1 MAQRTL
7 AIAMYVATATALFWT
22 IFGCPTSP
30 SSFKNSTVS
39 VSSDKSSHF
48 VLQTQ
53 VKDGKDTKFDG
64 LYVFAYHTGAGLN
77 DAMLRTEFQKATPAT
92 AFAGSSGS
100 GSMLSSQYFAVLFQI
115 GGSPYEL
122 MPTPATGYGTPD
134 DELQPV
140 RINVNGAPP
149 SVDSAFYFEGNKL
162 RWTSSADSIP
172 PGGFDGWLACE
183 SDHAAIG
190 DPNVKSVQLFYRAVS
205 GTAPVSCADV
215 DLVAIY

>member
-1 MAQRTL
+1 MAQKTL
-7 AIAMYVATATALFWT
+7 TIAMYVATATALFWT

-30 SSFKNSTVS
+30 SPFKNSTAS
-39 VSSDKSSHF
+39 VGSDRNSHF
-48 VLQTQ
+48 VLQTR
-53 VKDGKDTKFDG
+53 VKNGKDTTFDG
-64 LYVFAYHTGAGLN
+64 LYIFAYHTGAGLN
-77 DAMLRTEFQKATPAT
+77 DAMLRTEFQEANPAT
-92 AFAGSSGS
+92 AFTGGASS

-122 MPTPATGYGTPD
+122 MPMPAMGYGTPD

-149 SVDSAFYFEGNKL
+149 SVDNAFYFDGSKL

-190 DPNVKSVQLFYRAVS
+190 DPNVKGVQLFYRAVS
-205 GTAPVSCADV
+205 GTAPDGCADV
-215 DLVAIY
+215 DLVAVY